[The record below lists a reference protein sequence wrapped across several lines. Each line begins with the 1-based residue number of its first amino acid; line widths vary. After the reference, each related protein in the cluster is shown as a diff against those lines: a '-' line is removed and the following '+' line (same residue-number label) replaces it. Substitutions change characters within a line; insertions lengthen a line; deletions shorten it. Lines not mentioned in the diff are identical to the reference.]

1 MASTLNY
8 KCPFCGGAD
17 VIFDSTTQKMRCSYC
32 KNVFDIDK
40 LTSDNSMPN
49 GEGSEGDN
57 SNSWNDEDKSVL
69 RTYICSSCGGEIIA
83 GKDAITSSCPFCGS
97 HVTLTDNLSGDYKP
111 DLIIPFKLDKEEA
124 KRRLSLH
131 MKGKH
136 LLSKAFSSNHH
147 IDKITAVYTP
157 FWLFDATAH
166 ASIDFTG
173 VNTTTWSDDDY
184 DYIKSDYYDIYTKGR
199 LSFAHIAACATS
211 KIPLSYMESIEPFD
225 FSKAVPFK
233 TAYLAGYLA
242 ERYNIDTGS
251 CLSREMKRIKSS
263 TTSAISSTIREYM
276 SVYANRAN
284 IKLAE
289 CTAYYALY
297 PVWLLSTSYKG
308 KKYLFAMNG
317 QSGKFVGDLPVSKA
331 RAAFYFITTF
341 LLACIVLTLILLVL
355 YFALSR
361 S

>member
-1 MASTLNY
+1 
-8 KCPFCGGAD
+8 
-17 VIFDSTTQKMRCSYC
+17 
-32 KNVFDIDK
+32 
-40 LTSDNSMPN
+40 
-49 GEGSEGDN
+49 
-57 SNSWNDEDKSVL
+57 
-69 RTYICSSCGGEIIA
+69 
-83 GKDAITSSCPFCGS
+83 
-97 HVTLTDNLSGDYKP
+97 
-111 DLIIPFKLDKEEA
+111 
-124 KRRLSLH
+124 

-184 DYIKSDYYDIYTKGR
+184 DYIKSDYYDIYTKGK

-276 SVYANRAN
+276 SVSAN
-284 IKLAE
+284 IPQIPLGAMLSVTHLAAIRLVVIRLIAIHLAATILAKTHLIIIRMAE
-289 CTAYYALY
+289 TVLQSDYSQYI
-297 PVWLLSTSYKG
+297 SYRA
-308 KKYLFAMNG
+308 KKNNRNTYRG
-317 QSGKFVGDLPVSKA
+317 
-331 RAAFYFITTF
+331 
-341 LLACIVLTLILLVL
+341 
-355 YFALSR
+355 
-361 S
+361 